1 MTDPAIQIEGGT
13 NEMLQTISS
22 NPGVAAGFMALLI
35 AVIGYFLKKIL
46 TKIDDHSSII
56 NTLQNNLTLQLADA
70 RIKFREDVIT
80 IFNSTCSERQGSCSQ
95 LQDSKLHAIQVAQQA
110 MCSKL
115 AKLDETRKEQ
125 WNKLEDARKDQWGQ
139 QRRWNERIEGVVY
152 SERFNTMMNGGHLRS
167 AKGGVE

>member
-22 NPGVAAGFMALLI
+22 NPGVTAGLMGVLI

-46 TKIDDHSSII
+46 TKIDDHHTII
-56 NTLQNNLTLQLADA
+56 SALQSNLTIQLADA

-80 IFNSTCSERQGSCSQ
+80 IFNSTCSERQGSCSA
-95 LQDSKLHAIQVAQQA
+95 LQDAKLNSIQVAQQA

-115 AKLDETRKEQ
+115 AKLDETRKDQ
-125 WNKLEDARKDQWGQ
+125 WSRLEEARKDQWGQ

-152 SERFNTMMNGGHLRS
+152 SERFNTIFNPKVGGG
-167 AKGGVE
+167 AQ